1 MRMEHE
7 GTDGN
12 FIPLWDALDFTVK
25 SLLFES
31 WLDYEISL
39 VLSGSFFIQSVG
51 NKKILCALPFPQF
64 ISINVGFRISFL
76 SLKVATGGIKRIIW
90 VRSSLLAYFPGRV
103 NELTPVSVTY
113 KDQYSKY
120 RNFTI
125 FRKTPRNCHFG
136 CFDPILQFPPCKHI
150 DQKFRQIPIGIWIYV
165 FGREI
170 SQNIAEWFFR
180 QWIDHQ
186 PSHWNRQLGILVY
199 YDPPREN
206 SESMTFHILKG
217 RMNVGNHKCRQK
229 IAK

>member
-1 MRMEHE
+1 MFSVRFHKIHTKSYACQKDIKLPVWNSPIMRMEHE

-113 KDQYSKY
+113 KDQYSKLGSRRWSWKFQKKHFLNPKPELLLQSSY
-120 RNFTI
+120 RFWP
-125 FRKTPRNCHFG
+125 KA
-136 CFDPILQFPPCKHI
+136 
-150 DQKFRQIPIGIWIYV
+150 IY
-165 FGREI
+165 
-170 SQNIAEWFFR
+170 
-180 QWIDHQ
+180 
-186 PSHWNRQLGILVY
+186 HW
-199 YDPPREN
+199 
-206 SESMTFHILKG
+206 
-217 RMNVGNHKCRQK
+217 
-229 IAK
+229 